1 MSVEYEILP
10 PMKEDLLFFFEI
22 EGRHVSVK
30 AQEVV
35 DHLAS
40 FPSGREEIS

>member
-1 MSVEYEILP
+1 MVHTWNDIHY
-10 PMKEDLLFFFEI
+10 LFFIFEI
-22 EGRHVSVK
+22 EGRHANAK
-30 AQEVV
+30 AQEAV